1 MSDIEKN
8 IRIAIGML
16 VMLLTGG
23 AAFSVAAQEKKP
35 DPCPDA
41 QSQVEMNQ
49 CAGKAYKAADAELNQ
64 VYQKLVAMLDEE
76 EKAQLKNVETAWL
89 KYRDANCEFAAD
101 QFKGGSIR
109 PMIYAFCLA
118 DMTRNRT
125 AEIKNQI
132 TDRDQ

>member
-1 MSDIEKN
+1 MN
-8 IRIAIGML
+8 IRTAFLVLLLIAS
-16 VMLLTGG
+16 
-23 AAFSVAAQEKKP
+23 AAFSVSAQEKKP
-35 DPCPDA
+35 EPCPDA
-41 QSQVEMNQ
+41 QSQFEMNQ
-49 CAGKAYKAADAELNQ
+49 CAGKAYKAADAELNK

-76 EKAQLKNVETAWL
+76 EKAQLKAVETAWL
-89 KYRDANCEFAAD
+89 KYRDANCEFVGD

-125 AEIKNQI
+125 AELKNQI